1 MIASGW
7 WSPNDHGT
15 KHRFIPAPPEGR
27 EPRLVR
33 VVEIVRHHPIK
44 GSWRELVV
52 YGTES
57 LGARKGEHNV
67 LSRRMPEWARDI
79 LAAQAKAAGDEGA
92 TVLLSW
98 EGSAGSYAF
107 WGLPPA
113 VRTAAEWEAATAAAI
128 RRREEAA
135 EQKRRAHAEA
145 WAANI
150 NAALEK
156 AAGPDGLWEGV
167 TAEWLLDQPELWY
180 AYGSTAPDGA
190 TAGVAIRA
198 DGTTYTVVLSKSLLL
213 PNGTPNWRPH
223 EMVRRVDA

>member
-1 MIASGW
+1 MITSGF

-33 VVEIVRHHPIK
+33 VVEIVRHHPLS
-44 GSWRELVV
+44 GSRRELVV
-52 YGTES
+52 YGTENT
-57 LGARKGEHNV
+57 GAQKGEHNV
-67 LSRRMPEWARDI
+67 LSRRMPEWARSI
-79 LAAQAKAAGDEGA
+79 LAAMAQAAGDYGA
-92 TVLLSW
+92 EVLLSW

-107 WGLPPA
+107 WTLPSHI
-113 VRTAAEWEAATAAAI
+113 RTAAEWEAATAAAI

-150 NAALEK
+150 NAALAQ

-167 TAEWLLDQPELWY
+167 TAEWLLSQPELWY
-180 AYGSTAPDGA
+180 SYGSTAPDGA

-198 DGTTYTVVLSKSLLL
+198 DGTTYTVVLSKSLLR

-223 EMVRRVDA
+223 EMVRRIDV

>member
-1 MIASGW
+1 MIAGGW

-33 VVEIVRHHPIK
+33 VVEIVRHHPIS
-44 GSWRELVV
+44 GSRRELVV
-52 YGTES
+52 YGTGS
-57 LGARKGEHNV
+57 IGAQKGEHNV

-79 LAAQAKAAGDEGA
+79 LTAMAQAAGDNGA
-92 TVLLSW
+92 EVLLSW

-107 WGLPPA
+107 WNLPLG
-113 VRTAAEWEAATAAAI
+113 VRTASEWEAATTSAI

-135 EQKRRAHAEA
+135 EQKRRAQAEA

-150 NAALEK
+150 NAALAQ

-167 TAEWLLDQPELWY
+167 TAEWLLSRPELWC

-190 TAGVAIRA
+190 TAGTAVRA
-198 DGTTYTVVLSKSLLL
+198 DGTTYTVVLFKSLLRD
-213 PNGTPNWRPH
+213 NGTPNWRPH
-223 EMVRRVDA
+223 EMIRRVDA

>member
-1 MIASGW
+1 VIASGF

-15 KHRFIPAPPEGR
+15 KHKFVPAPPEGR

-33 VVEIVRHHPIK
+33 VVEIVRHHALK

-57 LGARKGEHNV
+57 LGAQKGEHNV
-67 LSRRMPEWARDI
+67 LSRRMPAWARDI
-79 LAAQAKAAGDEGA
+79 LTALAKAAGDEGA

-107 WGLPPA
+107 WTLPPG
-113 VRTAAEWEAATAAAI
+113 VRTAAEWQSATDATI

-135 EQKRRAHAEA
+135 QQKRRAHADA

-150 NAALEK
+150 NAALAQ

-167 TAEWLLDQPELWY
+167 TAEWLLSQPELWY

-190 TAGVAIRA
+190 TAGTAIRA
-198 DGTTYTVVLSKSLLL
+198 DGTTYTVVLSKSLLR
-213 PNGTPNWRPH
+213 PNGTPNWLPH
-223 EMVRRVDA
+223 QMVRRVDS